1 MKAFKYSPSK
11 SPIKSKGNMEQFIV
25 TCLQFA
31 LTKELEIGPG
41 VVFVQDNEIGFVKE
55 EDISPE
61 AFKEE
66 ILKLIREDDRKH
78 VFVVHKD
85 NLNLHVSKIIRP
97 PSQLPLM

>member
-1 MKAFKYSPSK
+1 
-11 SPIKSKGNMEQFIV
+11 MEQFIV

-31 LTKELEIGPG
+31 LTQEVEMGPG

-61 AFKEE
+61 TFKEE

-85 NLNLHVSKIIRP
+85 NLNLHISKIMRP
-97 PSQLPLM
+97 QSPLPLM